1 MTEHSRTV
9 LVTGGNR
16 GLGLET
22 ARQIAAKGHRIILTA
37 RNEPEG
43 YAAAGELSAE
53 GLAVEFRLLDVA
65 SDASID
71 GLVSGLRQ
79 QGGGID
85 ILINNAAVALRGFNA
100 DVLRQTMAV
109 NYSGAAHL
117 TDAILPLIHD
127 GGNVVMVSST
137 LGELANYPVE
147 LRKRLLDPALPR
159 AELDAMVASFIE
171 AVEHGVRSEYGWPAS
186 AYNASKAALNALTRI
201 YARELKP
208 RQIFVNAV
216 CPGWVRTD
224 MGGPNASRSVEEG
237 AASIVWAAL
246 LDDGRSGGFYRDGET
261 VPW

>member
-1 MTEHSRTV
+1 MTEQSRTV
-9 LVTGGNR
+9 LVTGANR
-16 GLGLET
+16 GLGLEA

-65 SDASID
+65 SDASIEE
-71 GLVSGLRQ
+71 LVAGLRQ
-79 QGGGID
+79 QGTSLD
-85 ILINNAAVALRGFNA
+85 ILINNGAVALSGFNA
-100 DVLRQTMAV
+100 EVLRRTMAV
-109 NYSGAAHL
+109 NYFGAARL
-117 TDAILPLIHD
+117 TDAILPLVRD
-127 GGNVVMVSST
+127 GGNIVMVSST

-159 AELDAMVASFIE
+159 AELDAMVSSFIE
-171 AVEHGVRSEYGWPAS
+171 AVEHGGREYGWPSS

-208 RQIFVNAV
+208 RQIRVNAV

-224 MGGPNASRSVEEG
+224 MGGPNASRTVEEG
-237 AASIVWAAL
+237 ASSIVWAAL
-246 LDDGRSGGFYRDGET
+246 LDDERSGGFYRDGET